1 MVRSDRRRRI
11 LARRAVRD
19 VPDGLRE
26 ILKPV
31 SRSFYLTLAIL
42 PVGLRGP
49 VGLAYLLARAAD
61 SIADT
66 RLIPRADRLHH
77 LDLLREALD
86 APVAPRPPDVAQTL
100 AGSQQSLVEGELL
113 RRLPECLALYRGLP
127 DADRRRIH
135 DLLFTLTDGMQAEL
149 RTFPGEDE
157 GRIVALAT
165 RMDLDR
171 HTYYAAGCVGEFW
184 TEMAMAHRPACH
196 SWNAET
202 MRRRG
207 VRFGQGLQLTNVL
220 RDLARDLRIGRCFLP
235 REDLS
240 ALGLTPDNLLDPG
253 AIARL
258 RPLLRDLLRRTLEH
272 LAEGW
277 AYTLTIPRGEMRMR
291 LACIWPLFIGLRTL
305 HRIWEAPNLLD
316 PGARVRVS
324 RPAVYAILARSSALA
339 WSDHALD
346 RYYRALQGRIAAAL
360 IPAG

>member
-1 MVRSDRRRRI
+1 MRI
-11 LARRAVRD
+11 LARRAVHD

-61 SIADT
+61 TIADA

-77 LDLLREALD
+77 LDILREALD
-86 APVAPRPPDVAQTL
+86 APEPSGPPDIAHAL
-100 AGSQQSLVEGELL
+100 AGSKQSLPESELL
-113 RRLPECLALYRGLP
+113 RRLPECLILYRGLP
-127 DADRRRIH
+127 DADRRRIR
-135 DLLFTLTDGMQAEL
+135 DLLFTLTEGMQAEL
-149 RTFPGEDE
+149 HAFPGEDE
-157 GRIVALAT
+157 GRIVALTSRA
-165 RMDLDR
+165 DLDR

-184 TEMAMAHRPACH
+184 TEMALLHRPACQ

-240 ALGLTPDNLLDPG
+240 PLGLTPEDLLDPG
-253 AIARL
+253 SIARL
-258 RPLLRDLLRRTLEH
+258 RPLLRDLLGRTLEH

-277 AYTLTIPRGEMRMR
+277 IYTLTIPRGEMRLR

-305 HRIWEAPNLLD
+305 HRIWEARNLLD
-316 PGARVRVS
+316 PRARVRVS
-324 RPAVYAILARSSALA
+324 RPAVYAILVRSSVLA

-346 RYYRALQGRIAAAL
+346 RYYRALQGRIATAL